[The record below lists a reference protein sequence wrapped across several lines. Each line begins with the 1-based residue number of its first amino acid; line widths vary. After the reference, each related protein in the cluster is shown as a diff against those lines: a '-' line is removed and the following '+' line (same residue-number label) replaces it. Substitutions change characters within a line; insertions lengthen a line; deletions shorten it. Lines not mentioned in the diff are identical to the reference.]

1 MTGERTTI
9 LVDPRSSER
18 TFILIDTNVLVYAY
32 DPSDVAKQ
40 QRAQQVIA
48 FVSDG
53 VGALSVQV
61 LGEFYWTVTRKI
73 QPPLSPERA
82 ARSVENYLRSW
93 RVLDLARAVVAEAVR
108 GAVRLRLP
116 YWDALIWATAK
127 LNQVPLVLS
136 EDFADGAF
144 MEGVRF
150 MNPFSSTFA
159 RFLEGGPSGGPG

>member
-1 MTGERTTI
+1 MTVERTA
-9 LVDPRSSER
+9 
-18 TFILIDTNVLVYAY
+18 ILIDTNVLVYAY

-40 QRAQQVIA
+40 QRAQQVIQ
-48 FVSDG
+48 FVGDG

-61 LGEFYWTVTRKI
+61 LGEFYWTVTRRI
-73 QPPLSPERA
+73 QPPISAERA

-93 RVLDLARAVVAEAVR
+93 PVLDLTRAVVAEAVL
-108 GAVRLRLP
+108 GAGRLQLP

-144 MEGVRF
+144 LEGVRF
-150 MNPFSSTFA
+150 MNPFSPTFV
-159 RFLEGGPSGGPG
+159 RFLEGGASGGHD

>member
-1 MTGERTTI
+1 MTVERTT
-9 LVDPRSSER
+9 LLLDPESGER
-18 TFILIDTNVLVYAY
+18 RFFLIDTNVLVYAY

-40 QRAQQVIA
+40 EKALQVIGLLG
-48 FVSDG
+48 DG
-53 VGALSVQV
+53 AGVLTVQV

-93 RVLDLARAVVAEAVR
+93 PVLDLARGVVAEAVR
-108 GAVRLRLP
+108 GVGRLQLP

-144 MEGVRF
+144 LEGVRF
-150 MNPFSSTFA
+150 LNPFSPGFL
-159 RFLEGGPSGGPG
+159 RILEGGPP